1 MEVVEGVAEIDD
13 IGAFV
18 EQLGEIADSHGV
30 TAQAFDANYV
40 VDRAHLR
47 RAVDNATRAMA
58 RDEMIADDRGVEILL
73 YAAGRRQINR
83 AFEMGVSTG
92 ECPVVICVVD
102 CDEHDWDGDEWG
114 EDGSVERTES
124 ERNAAAEIEG
134 LLDAKDVL
142 GEYDRESVCE
152 FFEITETELDVTK
165 GGISD
170 LVRERVALLV
180 VER

>member
-1 MEVVEGVAEIDD
+1 MEVVNGVAEIDD
-13 IGAFV
+13 VGTFV
-18 EQLGEIADSHGV
+18 GQLGEIAESHGV
-30 TAQAFDANYV
+30 TAQAFDANFV

-58 RDEMIADDRGVEILL
+58 REEMIADDRGVEILL

-92 ECPVVICVVD
+92 ECPVVVCVVD
-102 CDEHDWDGDEWG
+102 CDEHDWRGDGDA
-114 EDGSVERTES
+114 VEPTES

-134 LLDAKDVL
+134 LLDGEDVL
-142 GEYDRESVCE
+142 GEYDREVVCDY
-152 FFEITETELDVTK
+152 FEITETELAATK

>member
-1 MEVVEGVAEIDD
+1 MEVVEGVAAIDD
-13 IGAFV
+13 VGAFV
-18 EQLGEIADSHGV
+18 EQLVEIADSHGV
-30 TAQAFDANYV
+30 TAQAFDARYV

-47 RAVDNATRAMA
+47 RAVDNATRAMD

-92 ECPVVICVVD
+92 ECPVVVCVVD
-102 CDEHDWDGDEWG
+102 CDEHDWG
-114 EDGSVERTES
+114 EDGSAESTES
-124 ERNAAAEIEG
+124 ERAAAAEIEG
-134 LLDAKDVL
+134 LVDSEGVL

-152 FFEITETELDVTK
+152 FFEITETELDATK

>member
-1 MEVVEGVAEIDD
+1 MEIVEGVAAIDD
-13 IGAFV
+13 VGAFV

-30 TAQAFDANYV
+30 TAQAFDARYV

-47 RAVDNATRAMA
+47 QAVDTATRAMD
-58 RDEMIADDRGVEILL
+58 RGEMIADDRGVEILL
-73 YAAGRRQINR
+73 YAAGRRQITR

-92 ECPVVICVVD
+92 DCPVVVCVVD
-102 CDEHDWDGDEWG
+102 CDEHDWRGDS
-114 EDGSVERTES
+114 DSTES
-124 ERNAAAEIEG
+124 SENERAAAVEIEG
-134 LLDAKDVL
+134 LLDSEDVL

-152 FFEITETELDVTK
+152 FFEITETELDATK
-165 GGISD
+165 SGISD